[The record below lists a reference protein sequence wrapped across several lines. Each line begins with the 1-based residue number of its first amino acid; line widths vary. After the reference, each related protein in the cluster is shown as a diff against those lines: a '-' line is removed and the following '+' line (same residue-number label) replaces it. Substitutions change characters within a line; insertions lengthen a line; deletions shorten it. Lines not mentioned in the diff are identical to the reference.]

1 MKIGKIRLRYHRIK
15 FDNEII
21 EKELISVR
29 NLLVSVTGYQS
40 AGDICTLHMEEVY
53 LKHAKYAYD
62 SLYYKNFYG
71 TYVIA
76 PKLNFEFKYRVNTY
90 AFLITTHDNLDVAFN
105 LEKYEIKFKYKT
117 KFKRKHLGSLS
128 SVYIYLFKINGDL

>member
-21 EKELISVR
+21 EKELINVR
-29 NLLVSVTGYQS
+29 NLLVSVTGYKS
-40 AGDICTLHMEEVY
+40 AGDICTSHMEEVY
-53 LKHAKYAYD
+53 LKYAKYAYD

-76 PKLNFEFKYRVNTY
+76 PKLNLEFKYRVNTY
-90 AFLITTHDNLDVAFN
+90 AFLLTTLGNLDVTFN
-105 LEKYEIKFKYKT
+105 SEKYEIKFKYKT
-117 KFKRKHLGSLS
+117 KFKRKHISSLS